1 MCHRQENIMQ
11 KYKKYIIKF
20 MFLLAKFCYLRQL
33 SKMQPLNKY
42 FIENEMTSFV
52 VSSSASSN
60 ISERFPE
67 VEIYLPHMW

>member
-1 MCHRQENIMQ
+1 
-11 KYKKYIIKF
+11 

-67 VEIYLPHMW
+67 VEIYLPHTW